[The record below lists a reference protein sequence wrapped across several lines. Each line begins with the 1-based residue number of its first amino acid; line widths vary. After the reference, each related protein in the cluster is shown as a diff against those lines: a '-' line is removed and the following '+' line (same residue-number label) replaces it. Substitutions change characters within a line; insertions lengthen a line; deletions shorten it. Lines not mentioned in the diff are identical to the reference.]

1 MKKDLVSVNF
11 GALAKL
17 DQSLEAA
24 GKLAEA
30 AAFKPAEWFD
40 TPEKRLT
47 WWFELEPQWK
57 KAFQQAVFFRR
68 HSDGSQVPNDEEL
81 QYLFELDFLNIVG
94 DGPFRHRNNRP
105 TLDFQLTNLNGVK
118 NLTNLVMIHADYNG
132 HIESLE
138 PLSRL
143 DSLVELWCDNNNISD
158 LSPIA
163 HLPNLTSLC
172 CWNNN
177 ISDLSP
183 LTLTGIIRNL
193 NLGLY
198 NQGNPISSWEPLR
211 HLTSLTHIDLE
222 GCDISS
228 LEPLEHCPQ
237 LKWISVSPEKIS
249 QEEVA
254 RFSKEVNYRVAI
266 LSR

>member
-1 MKKDLVSVNF
+1 MKDLVQINF

-40 TPEKRLT
+40 TPEKRLS

-68 HSDGSQVPNDEEL
+68 HSDGSQVPDDREL
-81 QYLFELDFLNIVG
+81 QYLFHLDFLNIVG
-94 DGPFRHRNNRP
+94 AGHFRNRNNSP
-105 TLDFQLTNLNGVK
+105 SLDFQLTNLNGVK
-118 NLTNLVMIHADYNG
+118 NLTNLITIHADYNG

-143 DSLVELWCDNNNISD
+143 DQLSELWCDNNNISD
-158 LSPIA
+158 ISPIA

-177 ISDLSP
+177 ISDISP
-183 LTLTGIIRNL
+183 LTITGIIRDL
-193 NLGLY
+193 NIGLY
-198 NQGNPISSWEPLR
+198 DQGNPISSWEPLR
-211 HLTSLTHIDLE
+211 HLASLIKLDLC

-228 LEPLEHCPQ
+228 LEPLEHCPK
-237 LKWISVSPEKIS
+237 LRWLSVSPENIS
-249 QEEVA
+249 RQEVA
-254 RFSKEVNYRVAI
+254 RFSEKVNYRVIVAF
-266 LSR
+266 R